1 MLVTRTIGAHQSSVE
16 SPTMM
21 PYRKS
26 LLASFAVMAFPLLLA
41 ACGGANTSSPDT
53 HSERLLASSTAVVAA
68 DYQQSV
74 QQLYIAYFG
83 RPADSGGLAS
93 FEAQLAAAGAP
104 VDVQRLT
111 GSYDGNP
118 AIRSLVD
125 SFAVSDESKALYSG
139 DTRTFVTAIYANLL
153 NRAPDAPGLAFWVD
167 AVDNKG
173 LNRANA
179 SLAILAG
186 AMLNTTAQ
194 GQIDARVINNKVTI
208 ATNFTA
214 AVPKATYRGNTA
226 AAIARAMLAKIDQN
240 TTLASFQPTI
250 TSTIKAIADAVP
262 SIYAGNY
269 SGSYDGSDTGTFTF
283 TIDTNGA
290 INGNGKSSVYGTVL
304 VITGTLGSGSTSPLP
319 LGGYIGPYAF
329 SGTIDAATGRL
340 VGNYSGSRVA
350 GNIVAQRAP

>member
-1 MLVTRTIGAHQSSVE
+1 MTLS
-16 SPTMM
+16 
-21 PYRKS
+21 YRKN
-26 LLASFAVMAFPLLLA
+26 LLAPFAVLAFPLLLA
-41 ACGGANTSSPDT
+41 ACGGGNTSSPDT
-53 HSERLLASSTAVVAA
+53 HSERLLASSTAVAAA

-104 VDVQRLT
+104 ADVQKLT
-111 GSYDGNP
+111 GSYASNQV
-118 AIRSLVD
+118 IRSLVD

-153 NRAPDAPGLAFWVD
+153 NRAPDAPGLAFWID
-167 AVDNKG
+167 AIDKQG

-208 ATNFTA
+208 GTNFTA
-214 AVPKATYRGNTA
+214 SVPTATYRGNTA

-250 TSTIKAIADAVP
+250 TSTIKAVADAAP
-262 SIYAGNY
+262 SIYAGDY
-269 SGSYDGSDTGTFTF
+269 SGSYGGSDIGTFTF
-283 TIDTNGA
+283 TIATNGA
-290 INGNGKSSVYGTVL
+290 INGNGKSSLNGTIL
-304 VITGTLGSGSTSPLP
+304 VITGTLGATSTSPVP
-319 LGGYIGPYAF
+319 LGGYIGPFAF
-329 SGTIDAATGRL
+329 SGTVDAATGKL
-340 VGNYSGSRVA
+340 VGNYSGSGVA
-350 GNIVAQRAP
+350 GNIVAQRTTP